1 MSVSLLL
8 AALALQSGLAIR
20 RARQTR
26 RPPPRGARQR
36 HLWLA
41 QPAFF
46 LLCIGFAAGIAS
58 AVWLRGFAP
67 LRSFHGVLGVL
78 AITLFV
84 LARRT
89 GERLEHGDLAV
100 RERHAQLAL
109 AAMLI
114 AVLTAIAGFVLL
126 P

>member
-1 MSVSLLL
+1 MSASLLL
-8 AALALQSGLAIR
+8 AALALRNGLAIR

-41 QPAFF
+41 QPAFW

-58 AVWLRGFAP
+58 AVWLRGFEP
-67 LRSFHGVLGVL
+67 LRSFHGVIGTLTI
-78 AITLFV
+78 ALFV
-84 LARRT
+84 LAWRS
-89 GERLEHGDLAV
+89 GERLEHGDQAV
-100 RERHAQLAL
+100 RERHARFAL
-109 AAMLI
+109 AAMLM
-114 AVLTAIAGFVLL
+114 AVLTAIAGFVIL